1 LHDLGDLGV
10 VQTLHIAERDGQPL
24 IGRNRGE
31 RAGQH
36 VAKLRLLGAVVGS
49 GRGVRRIE
57 AALAFAGRLIER
69 GHGASLTAA
78 QFVVRGVGGDTVEPG
93 TEAAA
98 AELVQMAVGRDE
110 RLLRRVL
117 GGLRRAK
124 HSQAE
129 VEHGCLVVLYEQVE
143 RGEIALAH
151 AGQQI
156 GFVRPWFHLPTFYL
170 PQQSR
175 QPRAAAVTNF
185 FAGRLCLGE
194 EHLYNGWWM
203 TRFDKMDGFGR
214 SEVEASQHPAYDPLF
229 GDWGPAAPASPAA
242 GSDPLFG
249 YQHVPASEDPY
260 AFNRYDPQAA
270 AAGAASAAASVA
282 TFPTVR
288 QPYYEEQLTEA
299 QRRLREGTVTLP
311 AERRWVVTVRE
322 LAETLLLA
330 ALIFLA
336 VRGSFQNFRVEGAS
350 MNPSLENG
358 EYLIVNKLSYA
369 ELDLSMFN
377 WLPFFDAGSNPVHHL
392 LGGPSRGDVI
402 VFAAP
407 TSPSRDFIKRVI
419 GLPGDTVTIDNAS
432 GVVSVN
438 GKKLEEPYIQGTTT
452 CGQQPCTYN
461 IPAAGSVAAHAQ
473 CGSDDCYFVMGDNRQ
488 NSSDSRQ
495 GWLVP
500 KENIVGKTFVT
511 YWEAG
516 SPNIGLAPN
525 HSVSFAQGDG
535 SSAIPSPTPTPVPTP
550 TPTAVPRQ

>member
-1 LHDLGDLGV
+1 
-10 VQTLHIAERDGQPL
+10 
-24 IGRNRGE
+24 
-31 RAGQH
+31 
-36 VAKLRLLGAVVGS
+36 
-49 GRGVRRIE
+49 
-57 AALAFAGRLIER
+57 
-69 GHGASLTAA
+69 
-78 QFVVRGVGGDTVEPG
+78 
-93 TEAAA
+93 
-98 AELVQMAVGRDE
+98 
-110 RLLRRVL
+110 
-117 GGLRRAK
+117 
-124 HSQAE
+124 
-129 VEHGCLVVLYEQVE
+129 
-143 RGEIALAH
+143 
-151 AGQQI
+151 
-156 GFVRPWFHLPTFYL
+156 
-170 PQQSR
+170 
-175 QPRAAAVTNF
+175 
-185 FAGRLCLGE
+185 
-194 EHLYNGWWM
+194 M
-203 TRFDKMDGFGR
+203 TRFDEMNGFGR
-214 SEVEASQHPAYDPLF
+214 SEVEASQGPVYDPLF
-229 GDWGPAAPASPAA
+229 GDWVPAAPASPAT

-249 YQHVPASEDPY
+249 YTPAPASEDPY
-260 AFNRYDPQAA
+260 VFNRYDPQSAA
-270 AAGAASAAASVA
+270 AAAAVAVA
-282 TFPTVR
+282 TSPTVQ
-288 QPYYEEQLTEA
+288 QPYYEESLTEA

-350 MNPSLENG
+350 MNPSLANG

-438 GKKLEEPYIQGTTT
+438 GKKLAEPYIQGTTNCSSQT
-452 CGQQPCTYN
+452 CTFN
-461 IPAAGSVAAHAQ
+461 IPASGSADAHGQ
-473 CGSDDCYFVMGDNRQ
+473 CGSDECYFVMGDNRQ

-525 HSVSFAQGDG
+525 HDVGFAHGD
-535 SSAIPSPTPTPVPTP
+535 SASPSPSPTRTPAPIPTP
-550 TPTAVPRQ
+550 TPTAVPGR

>member
-1 LHDLGDLGV
+1 
-10 VQTLHIAERDGQPL
+10 
-24 IGRNRGE
+24 
-31 RAGQH
+31 
-36 VAKLRLLGAVVGS
+36 
-49 GRGVRRIE
+49 
-57 AALAFAGRLIER
+57 
-69 GHGASLTAA
+69 
-78 QFVVRGVGGDTVEPG
+78 
-93 TEAAA
+93 
-98 AELVQMAVGRDE
+98 
-110 RLLRRVL
+110 
-117 GGLRRAK
+117 
-124 HSQAE
+124 
-129 VEHGCLVVLYEQVE
+129 
-143 RGEIALAH
+143 
-151 AGQQI
+151 
-156 GFVRPWFHLPTFYL
+156 
-170 PQQSR
+170 
-175 QPRAAAVTNF
+175 
-185 FAGRLCLGE
+185 
-194 EHLYNGWWM
+194 M
-203 TRFDKMDGFGR
+203 TRFDEMNGFGR
-214 SEVEASQHPAYDPLF
+214 SEVEASQGPVYDPLF
-229 GDWGPAAPASPAA
+229 GDWGPAAPASPVD

-249 YQHVPASEDPY
+249 YPHVPASEDPY
-260 AFNRYDPQAA
+260 AFNRYEPQAA
-270 AAGAASAAASVA
+270 AVAVAVA
-282 TFPTVR
+282 TFPTVQ
-288 QPYYEEQLTEA
+288 QPYYEESLTEA

-392 LGGPSRGDVI
+392 LGAPSRGDVI

-438 GKKLEEPYIQGTTT
+438 GKKLEEPYIQGTTN
-452 CGQQPCTYN
+452 CNQQSCTYN
-461 IPAAGSVAAHAQ
+461 IPASGSAAAHEQ

-525 HSVSFAQGDG
+525 HSVSLAAGDG
-535 SSAIPSPTPTPVPTP
+535 SAASPSPTPTPPPAPTP
-550 TPTAVPRQ
+550 APTAGR

>member
-1 LHDLGDLGV
+1 
-10 VQTLHIAERDGQPL
+10 
-24 IGRNRGE
+24 
-31 RAGQH
+31 
-36 VAKLRLLGAVVGS
+36 
-49 GRGVRRIE
+49 
-57 AALAFAGRLIER
+57 
-69 GHGASLTAA
+69 
-78 QFVVRGVGGDTVEPG
+78 
-93 TEAAA
+93 
-98 AELVQMAVGRDE
+98 M
-110 RLLRRVL
+110 
-117 GGLRRAK
+117 
-124 HSQAE
+124 
-129 VEHGCLVVLYEQVE
+129 
-143 RGEIALAH
+143 
-151 AGQQI
+151 
-156 GFVRPWFHLPTFYL
+156 
-170 PQQSR
+170 
-175 QPRAAAVTNF
+175 
-185 FAGRLCLGE
+185 
-194 EHLYNGWWM
+194 
-203 TRFDKMDGFGR
+203 
-214 SEVEASQHPAYDPLF
+214 
-229 GDWGPAAPASPAA
+229 
-242 GSDPLFG
+242 
-249 YQHVPASEDPY
+249 
-260 AFNRYDPQAA
+260 
-270 AAGAASAAASVA
+270 
-282 TFPTVR
+282 FPTVQ

-419 GLPGDTVTIDNAS
+419 GLPGDAVTIDNAL

-438 GKKLEEPYIQGTTT
+438 GKRLEEPYIQGTTN
-452 CGQQPCTYN
+452 CSQACTYN
-461 IPAAGSVAAHAQ
+461 IPASGSAAAHEQ

-500 KENIVGKTFVT
+500 RENIVGKTLVT

-525 HSVSFAQGDG
+525 HSVSLAEGDG
-535 SSAIPSPTPTPVPTP
+535 SGASPSPTPAPTPAPTPTPV
-550 TPTAVPRQ
+550 RGQ

>member
-1 LHDLGDLGV
+1 
-10 VQTLHIAERDGQPL
+10 
-24 IGRNRGE
+24 
-31 RAGQH
+31 
-36 VAKLRLLGAVVGS
+36 
-49 GRGVRRIE
+49 
-57 AALAFAGRLIER
+57 
-69 GHGASLTAA
+69 
-78 QFVVRGVGGDTVEPG
+78 
-93 TEAAA
+93 
-98 AELVQMAVGRDE
+98 
-110 RLLRRVL
+110 
-117 GGLRRAK
+117 
-124 HSQAE
+124 
-129 VEHGCLVVLYEQVE
+129 
-143 RGEIALAH
+143 
-151 AGQQI
+151 
-156 GFVRPWFHLPTFYL
+156 
-170 PQQSR
+170 
-175 QPRAAAVTNF
+175 
-185 FAGRLCLGE
+185 
-194 EHLYNGWWM
+194 M
-203 TRFDKMDGFGR
+203 TRFDETDGFGR
-214 SEVEASQHPAYDPLF
+214 TEVEASQRPVYDPLF
-229 GDWGPAAPASPAA
+229 GVWSPAAPTSSAA

-249 YQHVPASEDPY
+249 YQAAPASEDPY
-260 AFNRYDPQAA
+260 TFNRHDPQAA
-270 AAGAASAAASVA
+270 AAAVAVA
-282 TFPTVR
+282 TFPTVQ

-419 GLPGDTVTIDNAS
+419 GLPGDAVTIDNSS

-438 GKKLEEPYIQGTTT
+438 GKRLEEPYIQGTTN
-452 CGQQPCTYN
+452 CGQQSCTYN
-461 IPAAGSVAAHAQ
+461 IPASGSAAAHEQ

-500 KENIVGKTFVT
+500 KENIVGKTLVT

-525 HSVSFAQGDG
+525 HSVSFAEGDG
-535 SSAIPSPTPTPVPTP
+535 ASSSPGPVPTP
-550 TPTAVPRQ
+550 TPALIPTPTAVRGQ

>member
-1 LHDLGDLGV
+1 
-10 VQTLHIAERDGQPL
+10 
-24 IGRNRGE
+24 
-31 RAGQH
+31 
-36 VAKLRLLGAVVGS
+36 
-49 GRGVRRIE
+49 
-57 AALAFAGRLIER
+57 
-69 GHGASLTAA
+69 
-78 QFVVRGVGGDTVEPG
+78 
-93 TEAAA
+93 
-98 AELVQMAVGRDE
+98 MAVGRNE

-117 GGLRRAK
+117 RGLWRAK
-124 HSQAE
+124 HSHAE
-129 VEHGCLVVLYEQVE
+129 VEHGCLVVIYKQVE

-156 GFVRPWFHLPTFYL
+156 GFVGPWFHLPTFYP

-175 QPRAAAVTNF
+175 QPQATAVTNF
-185 FAGRLCLGE
+185 SAGRLCLRE

-203 TRFDKMDGFGR
+203 TRFDEMNGFGR
-214 SEVEASQHPAYDPLF
+214 SEVEASQRPVYDPLF
-229 GDWGPAAPASPAA
+229 GDWDHPAAPAGPAA

-249 YQHVPASEDPY
+249 YQPVPANGDPY

-270 AAGAASAAASVA
+270 PAAAAVA
-282 TFPTVR
+282 TFPTVQ
-288 QPYYEEQLTEA
+288 QPYYEEQLTDA

-336 VRGSFQNFRVEGAS
+336 VRGSFQNFKVEGAS

-419 GLPGDTVTIDNAS
+419 GLPGDAVTIDNAS

-438 GKKLEEPYIQGTTT
+438 GKRLEEPYIQGTTN
-452 CGQQPCTYN
+452 CSQQSCTYN
-461 IPAAGSVAAHAQ
+461 IPVSGSAAAHEQ

-525 HSVSFAQGDG
+525 HSVSLAEGDG
-535 SSAIPSPTPTPVPTP
+535 SGGSPSRSPAPTRTPAPSP
-550 TPTAVPRQ
+550 TPTAVPGQ